1 MSVYFLQLMISK
13 HPPQPSSAQF
23 VRLPLHEN
31 PAERGTASHT
41 ALPGGSRFIGCTSP
55 LVLAKSQV
63 VILIYF
69 NTTVIIDTVD
79 WSLL

>member
-1 MSVYFLQLMISK
+1 MISK
-13 HPPQPSSAQF
+13 HPPQPSVSARF
-23 VRLPLHEN
+23 ARLPPHEN

-55 LVLAKSQV
+55 LVLAKSQF

-69 NTTVIIDTVD
+69 HTTVIIDTVD